1 MKDRRT
7 DIAYYLLLGLLYPLA
22 LLPLPVLYVLADV
35 LFVLIYHVVRYR
47 RRMVTKNLAAC
58 FPDKTEAERR
68 AICRQFYRNFA
79 DYIVETVKL
88 LHISDKEVER
98 RFTWS
103 GLEHI
108 TGPLDEGRSVTAYF
122 AHCGNWEWAPSVTLH
137 CKREVEQGDLFC
149 QIYRPLRN
157 KAFDR
162 LMLKVRSRFGS
173 ISIPKNSALRKF
185 VEMRRQ
191 GIASVTGF
199 MSDQKPSHGDAGHL
213 VSFLGRPTLAITGTE
228 TLARRLGMT
237 VVYWHTSKPG
247 RGHYHVDVVPMAD
260 NAADMP
266 EHALTELYYRLLEK
280 NILENP
286 AIWLWS
292 HNRWKHKIP
301 QDTANVTAN
310 QHN

>member
-1 MKDRRT
+1 MKDCRA

-22 LLPLPVLYVLADV
+22 LLPLSVLYVLADC
-35 LFVLIYHVVRYR
+35 LYVLIYHVVRYR
-47 RRMVTKNLAAC
+47 RRLVEANLAAC
-58 FPDKTEAERR
+58 FPDKTAAERK
-68 AICRQFYRNFA
+68 AVCRQFYRNFA

-88 LHISDKEVER
+88 LHISDEEVER

-108 TGPLDEGRSVTAYF
+108 TRPLDESRSITAYF

-137 CKREVEQGDLFC
+137 CRREKEQGDLFC
-149 QIYRPLRN
+149 QIYRPLRS

-162 LMLKVRSRFGS
+162 LMLRVRSRFGS

-213 VSFLGRPTLAITGTE
+213 VTFLGRPTLAITGTE
-228 TLARRLGMT
+228 TVARRLGMA
-237 VVYWHTSKPG
+237 VVYWHITKPS
-247 RGHYHVDVVPMAD
+247 RGHYHIDVVPMAD
-260 NAADMP
+260 NAAEMP

-280 NILENP
+280 NIVENP
-286 AIWLWS
+286 PIWLWS

-301 QDTANVTAN
+301 DDTAKHL
-310 QHN
+310 QPH